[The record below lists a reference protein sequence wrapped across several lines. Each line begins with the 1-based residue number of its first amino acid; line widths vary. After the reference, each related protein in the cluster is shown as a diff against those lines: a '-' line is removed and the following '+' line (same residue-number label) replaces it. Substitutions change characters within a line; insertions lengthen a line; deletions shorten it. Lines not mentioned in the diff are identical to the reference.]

1 MVTIQQAQ
9 TGIARFIDS
18 EIVPRLSV
26 VEKVVIGGGGAL
38 LTAKLPSALD
48 ALMENKLIG
57 LLGIYDRERGEIDID
72 ALYEAVKP
80 YLGVDPIPLKIPF
93 LGITLKFTQ
102 REFETLYQYIKEA

>member
-9 TGIARFIDS
+9 FGIARFIDS
-18 EIVPRLSV
+18 EIIPRLSI
-26 VEKVVIGGGGAL
+26 VEKVVVGGGGAL
-38 LTAKLPSALD
+38 LTSKLPNTLEALT
-48 ALMENKLIG
+48 ENKLINV
-57 LLGIYDRERGEIDID
+57 LGVYDREHGEIDID

-80 YLGVDPIPLKIPF
+80 YLGVDPIPMNIPF